1 MAFLELYPIVVAAVL
16 WGHLWTS
23 KRILFLCDN
32 EATVYIVNKG
42 RSKCLFIKRLMRM
55 LIWGACKKKFCLRS
69 EHVPGV

>member
-32 EATVYIVNKG
+32 EAIAGTCKG
-42 RSKCLFIKRLMRM
+42 LRL
-55 LIWGACKKKFCLRS
+55 
-69 EHVPGV
+69 P